1 MNAHE
6 LKRHIGGVED
16 TVKITRAMQMI
27 ATSKLN
33 RARDKCENSYRYL
46 RELRHILAAVASE
59 DAVKEHPFLRE
70 HETGKTALFVVAA
83 DKGLCGDFNHRMLDF
98 ADKFISD
105 HDVSKIFALGQ
116 ETREHYEKMGLPLS
130 NFYIHMAQEP
140 HAFDAISAAN
150 DVVEMF
156 NSGEYREVYIAYTR
170 TPTPTTQEP
179 TAKKLLPIILPEAPK
194 NTAGAVFEPRS
205 KAALDNFLA
214 QYVMAEIYS
223 ALADSA
229 MAIHYKRM
237 TSMRQS
243 TENGEKLLSRLTAKY
258 NHERQES
265 ITSELIDASAA
276 NFRDYTYGGVF
287 L

>member
-1 MNAHE
+1 
-6 LKRHIGGVED
+6 
-16 TVKITRAMQMI
+16 MI

-33 RARDKCENSYRYL
+33 RARQVRKQLPLSSGAAA
-46 RELRHILAAVASE
+46 HLAAVASE

-70 HETGKTALFVVAA
+70 HETEKPRCSWPRRIE
-83 DKGLCGDFNHRMLDF
+83 GLCGDFNHRMLNF

-116 ETREHYEKMGLPLS
+116 ETREHYEKWGFPKQFLYP
-130 NFYIHMAQEP
+130 YGAEP
-140 HAFDAISAAN
+140 HAFDNLRRKRRRRNVQQRRIQ
-150 DVVEMF
+150 
-156 NSGEYREVYIAYTR
+156 EVYIAYTR

-265 ITSELIDASAA
+265 ITSELIDACAA
-276 NFRDYTYGGVF
+276 NFRDYTYG
-287 L
+287 

>member
-1 MNAHE
+1 MC
-6 LKRHIGGVED
+6 I
-16 TVKITRAMQMI
+16 
-27 ATSKLN
+27 
-33 RARDKCENSYRYL
+33 RDS
-46 RELRHILAAVASE
+46 
-59 DAVKEHPFLRE
+59 
-70 HETGKTALFVVAA
+70 
-83 DKGLCGDFNHRMLDF
+83 
-98 ADKFISD
+98 
-105 HDVSKIFALGQ
+105 
-116 ETREHYEKMGLPLS
+116 YEKMGLPLS

-179 TAKKLLPIILPEAPK
+179 TAKKLLPIILPEASK

-276 NFRDYTYGGVF
+276 NFRVYTYGGVF